1 VFDNHSL
8 RRHYPDQV
16 IWVEGDQPSSQPVI
30 PGSPFSYFHDITGNM
45 FVKPNGYFTGKLQ
58 NRRLLKLGWISLYNE
73 KTMKKIN
80 LTLFITVG
88 ILILSAAGC
97 LRSQSATM
105 ITASLDQVL
114 KNTVAAVNTL
124 AAEITVAP
132 TSPVPTS
139 TPAAVPATQGAVGP
153 DDFSGGV
160 NPLTGLIEAEPDL
173 LSLPPALISISN
185 FPPSARKVQGGL
197 GSAAQVYEAYIG
209 EGMTRFLGVFYGS
222 FPDPEALPADQDMS
236 VERPTGIG
244 PIRSGRTVYESIRAR
259 LNGFLVMASADK
271 KVGAQLSETTN
282 IFGSD
287 SDDINSAM
295 IDVSKLI
302 DIAETTGKPVTSE
315 MLSGNSFNFDIPA
328 EGVPATRLWVFYN
341 ALDQAL
347 WEYQPDLGGYYRY
360 QDNADESGEYT
371 LMVDAF
377 TGQPLLYENV
387 IVLFAEHEFKRKT
400 LITVN
405 LDFIKQGKALLFRD
419 GLMYKIYWTTRAGEF
434 EKTTGLVR
442 PIQYINYWYES
453 FPLKPGQSWIHL
465 VDINHRYWEADPDRP
480 FKPKAGTAFWSVRFY
495 DPTQNSN

>member
-1 VFDNHSL
+1 MNKIITILTVT
-8 RRHYPDQV
+8 V
-16 IWVEGDQPSSQPVI
+16 ILVV
-30 PGSPFSYFHDITGNM
+30 
-45 FVKPNGYFTGKLQ
+45 
-58 NRRLLKLGWISLYNE
+58 
-73 KTMKKIN
+73 
-80 LTLFITVG
+80 
-88 ILILSAAGC
+88 
-97 LRSQSATM
+97 
-105 ITASLDQVL
+105 
-114 KNTVAAVNTL
+114 TL
-124 AAEITVAP
+124 AACIPQTRAADNKIPLERVLQSTIAVINTQIASSSNALP
-132 TSPVPTS
+132 AEPVTS
-139 TPAAVPATQGAVGP
+139 TPAPSPEMDTVFGPEGFPA
-153 DDFSGGV
+153 GV
-160 NPLTGLIEAEPDL
+160 NPLTGLVELEPDL
-173 LSLPPALISISN
+173 LNLPPALISISN

-222 FPDPEALPADQDMS
+222 YPDPEALPANQDMA

-271 KVGAQLSETTN
+271 RVGAQLSETTN

-302 DIAETTGKPVTSE
+302 DIATASQKPISLE
-315 MLSGNSFNFDIPA
+315 MLSGNSYDPDIPA
-328 EGVPATRLWVFYN
+328 DGMPATRLWVFYN

-371 LMVDAF
+371 LMKDAF

-387 IVLFAEHEFKRKT
+387 IVLFADHEFKRKT

-405 LDFIKQGKALLFRD
+405 LDFISQGKALLFRD

-465 VDINHRYWEADPDRP
+465 VDIDHRYWEADPARP
-480 FKPKAGTAFWSVRFY
+480 FKPLTGSAFWSVRFY
-495 DPTQNSN
+495 DQSQNPN

>member
-1 VFDNHSL
+1 
-8 RRHYPDQV
+8 
-16 IWVEGDQPSSQPVI
+16 
-30 PGSPFSYFHDITGNM
+30 
-45 FVKPNGYFTGKLQ
+45 
-58 NRRLLKLGWISLYNE
+58 
-73 KTMKKIN
+73 MKKRK
-80 LTLFITVG
+80 LVLCITAG
-88 ILILSAAGC
+88 ILILSTGAC
-97 LRSQSATM
+97 FRSQLRTM
-105 ITASLDQVL
+105 TAESLDQVL
-114 KNTVAAVNTL
+114 KSTVTAVNTL
-124 AAEITVAP
+124 TALTTEAP
-132 TSPVPTS
+132 VEAKPIS
-139 TPAAVPATQGAVGP
+139 TPEVLTLTQEAVGP
-153 DDFSGGV
+153 DEFSGGI
-160 NPLTGLIEAEPDL
+160 NPLTGLVEADPDL
-173 LSLPPALISISN
+173 LILPPALISISN

-197 GSAAQVYEAYIG
+197 GSAVQVYEAYIG

-222 FPDPEALPADQDMS
+222 YPDPEALSADQDMS
-236 VERPTGIG
+236 VERPSGIG

-259 LNGFLVMASADK
+259 LNGFLVMASADR

-302 DIAETTGKPVTSE
+302 DIAEATGKPVTSE
-315 MLSGNSFNFDIPA
+315 MLSGNSYNTDTPA
-328 EGVPATRLWVFYN
+328 DGVPATRLWVFYN

-347 WEYQPDLGGYYRY
+347 WEYQPNLGGYYRY

-387 IVLFAEHEFKRKT
+387 IVLFAEHEFKKKT

-419 GLMYKIYWTTRAGEF
+419 GLMYKIFWTTRAGEF

-442 PIQYINYWYES
+442 PIQYTNYWNES